1 MKTKELEQLKQEFIR
16 IKNMGYVKSTRVG
29 VTGVGK
35 TFEDLLGKEEDTQ
48 GMPDYNG
55 SK

>member
-16 IKNMGYVKSTRVG
+16 IRNMGYIKSTKPG

-35 TFEDLLGKEEDTQ
+35 AFEDLLGKKKIQ
-48 GMPDYNG
+48 IAI
-55 SK
+55 